1 MTRFIIA
8 DDHSIVRRGIRE
20 IIQDAYPEALILE
33 AGDAETLLHLVS
45 QQPPDLVITDLSMPG
60 RSGLDAIQQIRH
72 MHPRLPVIVLSMYP
86 EDQYAVRALKSGA
99 AGYLNKETAPD
110 ELVTAIQQVLQ
121 GRKYITGAVA
131 EKLYGLLNTGAQPPY
146 QLLSDREFEVF
157 KQIAAGKSITQIAEQ
172 LSLSTTT
179 ISTYRAR
186 ILEKLDLKTN
196 ADLTRY
202 ALEMQLL

>member
-1 MTRFIIA
+1 MARFIIA

-20 IIQDAYPEALILE
+20 IIQEAYPDAVIEE
-33 AGDAETLLHLVS
+33 AGDAETLLKKVA
-45 QQPPDLVITDLSMPG
+45 QQPWDLVITDISMPG
-60 RSGLDAIQQIRH
+60 RSGLDAVQQIRQ
-72 MHPRLPVIVLSMYP
+72 MNPRLPVIVLSIYP

-110 ELVTAIQQVLQ
+110 ELVNAVRQVLQ
-121 GRKYITGAVA
+121 GKKYITTPVA
-131 EKLYGLLNTGAQPPY
+131 EKLCELLSQEDRPPY

-157 KQIAAGKSITQIAEQ
+157 KQIASGKSLTQIAEQ
-172 LSLSTTT
+172 LSLSSTT

-202 ALEMQLL
+202 ALEQQLL

>member
-1 MTRFIIA
+1 MRRFIIA

-20 IIQDAYPEALILE
+20 IIQDAYPDALIQE
-33 AGDAETLLHLVS
+33 AGDAETLLQMVS
-45 QQPPDLVITDLSMPG
+45 QQTPDLVITDLSMPG
-60 RSGLDAIQQIRH
+60 RSGLDAIQQIRQI
-72 MHPRLPVIVLSMYP
+72 HPRLPVIVLSMYP

-110 ELVTAIQQVLQ
+110 ELVNAISQVLQ
-121 GRKYITGAVA
+121 GKKYITGTVA
-131 EKLYGLLNTGAQPPY
+131 EKLYALLNMGTQPPY

-157 KQIAAGKSITQIAEQ
+157 KQIASGKSISQIADQ
-172 LSLSTTT
+172 LSLSATT

-202 ALEMQLL
+202 AMEMHLL

>member
-1 MTRFIIA
+1 MKRFIIA

-20 IIQDAYPEALILE
+20 IIQDAYPEARIEE

-60 RSGLDAIQQIRH
+60 RSGLDAIQQIRQ

-99 AGYLNKETAPD
+99 SGYLNKETAPD
-110 ELVTAIQQVLQ
+110 ELVNAVRQVLQ
-121 GRKYITGAVA
+121 GKKYITGAVA
-131 EKLYGLLNTGAQPPY
+131 EKLYGLLTTGSQPPY

-157 KQIAAGKSITQIAEQ
+157 KQIAGGKSISQIAEQ
-172 LSLSTTT
+172 LSLSATT

-202 ALEMQLL
+202 AMEMQLL

>member
-20 IIQDAYPEALILE
+20 IIQDAYPDALIEE

-45 QQPPDLVITDLSMPG
+45 QQAPDLVITDLSMPG
-60 RSGLDAIQQIRH
+60 RSGLDAIQQIRQ

-110 ELVTAIQQVLQ
+110 ELVTAVRQVLQ
-121 GRKYITGAVA
+121 GKKYITSAVA
-131 EKLYGLLNTGAQPPY
+131 EKLYGLLNTGAQLPY

-157 KQIAAGKSITQIAEQ
+157 KQIAAGKSITQIADQ
-172 LSLSTTT
+172 MSLSATT

-202 ALEMQLL
+202 AMEMHLL

>member
-1 MTRFIIA
+1 MRRFIIA
-8 DDHSIVRRGIRE
+8 DDHTIVRRGIRE
-20 IIQDAYPEALILE
+20 IIQDAYPDALIEE
-33 AGDAETLLHLVS
+33 AGDAETLLQMVG
-45 QQPPDLVITDLSMPG
+45 QQAPDLVITDLSMPG
-60 RSGLDAIQQIRH
+60 RSGLDAIQQIRQ

-86 EDQYAVRALKSGA
+86 EEQYAVRALKSGA

-110 ELVTAIQQVLQ
+110 ELVNAISQVLQ
-121 GRKYITGAVA
+121 GKKYITSAVA
-131 EKLYGLLNTGAQPPY
+131 EKLYSLLNTGTQPPY

-157 KQIAAGKSITQIAEQ
+157 KQIASGKSISQIAEQ
-172 LSLSTTT
+172 LSLSATT

-202 ALEMQLL
+202 AIEMQLL

>member
-1 MTRFIIA
+1 MKHFIIA
-8 DDHSIVRRGIRE
+8 DDHSVVRRGIRE
-20 IIQDAYPEALILE
+20 IIQDAYPDALIQE
-33 AGDAETLLHLVS
+33 AGDAETLLQMVG

-60 RSGLDAIQQIRH
+60 RSGLDAIQQLRQ

-110 ELVTAIQQVLQ
+110 ELVNAIGQVLQ
-121 GRKYITGAVA
+121 GKKYITAAVA
-131 EKLYGLLNTGAQPPY
+131 EKLYALLNTGSQPPY

-157 KQIAAGKSITQIAEQ
+157 KQIASGKSISQIAEQ
-172 LSLSTTT
+172 LSLSATT

-202 ALEMQLL
+202 AMEMQLL

>member
-1 MTRFIIA
+1 MKRFIIA

-20 IIQDAYPEALILE
+20 IIQDAYPEARIEE

-60 RSGLDAIQQIRH
+60 RSGLDAIHQIRQ

-99 AGYLNKETAPD
+99 SGYLNKETAPD
-110 ELVTAIQQVLQ
+110 ELVNAVRQVLQ
-121 GRKYITGAVA
+121 GKKYITGAVA
-131 EKLYGLLNTGAQPPY
+131 EKLYGLLNTGSQPPY

-157 KQIAAGKSITQIAEQ
+157 KQIAGGKSISQIAEQ
-172 LSLSTTT
+172 LSLSATT

-202 ALEMQLL
+202 AMEMHLL

>member
-20 IIQDAYPEALILE
+20 IIQDAYPDALIQE
-33 AGDAETLLHLVS
+33 AGDAETLLHMVS
-45 QQPPDLVITDLSMPG
+45 QHPPDLVITDLSMPG
-60 RSGLDAIQQIRH
+60 RSGLDAIQQIRQ
-72 MHPRLPVIVLSMYP
+72 MHPRLPVIVLSMHP

-110 ELVTAIQQVLQ
+110 ELVTAIRQVLQ
-121 GRKYITGAVA
+121 GKKYITGAVA
-131 EKLYGLLNTGAQPPY
+131 EKLYGLLDGGPKPPY

-157 KQIAAGKSITQIAEQ
+157 KQIASGKSITQIAEQ
-172 LSLSTTT
+172 MSLSTTT

-202 ALEMQLL
+202 AMEMDLL

>member
-20 IIQDAYPEALILE
+20 IIQDAYPDAVIQEAS
-33 AGDAETLLHLVS
+33 DAETLLHMVS
-45 QQPPDLVITDLSMPG
+45 QQPPNLVITDLSMPG
-60 RSGLDAIQQIRH
+60 RSGLDAIQQIRQ
-72 MHPRLPVIVLSMYP
+72 MYPRLPVIVLSMYP

-110 ELVTAIQQVLQ
+110 ELVTAIRQVLQ
-121 GRKYITGAVA
+121 GKKYITGAVA
-131 EKLYGLLNTGAQPPY
+131 EKLYGLLDTGTQPPY

-157 KQIAAGKSITQIAEQ
+157 KQIASGKSITQIAEQ
-172 LSLSTTT
+172 MSLSTTT

-202 ALEMQLL
+202 AMEMHLL